1 MIFIISMQSKIK
13 NDVKNIME
21 GKGENPI
28 LSLTLLILSWIYGF
42 GHFLRLSFY
51 KTGIL
56 KTKILPVPVISI
68 GNITAGG
75 TGKTPT
81 VIMIAELLKGM
92 GKKVAVLSRGYKG
105 KAEGEINVVSDGNK
119 IFMNPLQSG
128 DEPYMMA
135 TRLKG
140 IPVITGSD
148 RYKTG
153 KYAIEKFGAEVI
165 LMDDG
170 YQHVQLNRNL
180 NILLLDS
187 NSLFGNGY
195 LLPRGTLREPP
206 SYINRADM
214 VIFTKSEIL
223 NPKSEIL
230 NLKNIPICKCHY
242 ESEGFVDINCN
253 KDISLDGVKGKKG
266 FAFCGIASPDSFRNS
281 LKEAGIDIKGFV
293 SFEDHY
299 QFSKGDMDSI
309 IDKAKETG
317 SEVLITTEKD
327 AVRLKEFEPIPFTI
341 WILKIRMEILES
353 KEVLLSKI
361 RKVIDF

>member
-1 MIFIISMQSKIK
+1 
-13 NDVKNIME
+13 ME
-21 GKGENPI
+21 GKGGNPI
-28 LSLTLLILSWIYGF
+28 LSAILLILSWFYGF
-42 GHFLRLSFY
+42 GHRCRLSLY
-51 KTGIL
+51 KIGIL
-56 KTKILPVPVISI
+56 KIKSLPVPVISI
-68 GNITAGG
+68 GNITVGG

-81 VIMIAELLKGM
+81 VIMIAELLHEM

-119 IFMNPLQSG
+119 VFMNPLQSG

-140 IPVITGSD
+140 VPVITGSD

-170 YQHVQLNRNL
+170 YQHVQVNRNL

-187 NSLFGNGY
+187 NSPFGNGY

-206 SYINRADM
+206 SYTNRADV
-214 VIFTKSEIL
+214 VIFTKNSRHSAFGIRFH
-223 NPKSEIL
+223 
-230 NLKNIPICKCHY
+230 NLDISICKSRY
-242 ESEGFVDINCN
+242 ISEGFVDMNSN
-253 KDISLDGVKGKKG
+253 KAISLDEARGKRG
-266 FAFCGIASPDSFRNS
+266 FAFCGIASPDSFNNS
-281 LKEAGIDIKGFV
+281 LTEVGINIGGFV

-299 QFSKGDMDSI
+299 QFNKAD
-309 IDKAKETG
+309 IDNLINRAKETG

-327 AVRLKEFEPIPFTI
+327 AARLKEFEPISFPV
-341 WILKIRMEILES
+341 WILKIRMEIFEGR
-353 KEVLLSKI
+353 EILLSKI
-361 RKVIDF
+361 KEIGIK